1 MFYTLSNAIENCTPD
16 KLIMAEDVSASGQK
30 QFYVG
35 SLQRLQQIYD
45 TKKEHHWYECLLED
59 RPSRLFLDIESDT
72 PVSIDEI
79 VQFFAHTVEIAYQKT
94 CKFEIIDSSSEIKIS
109 YHVIV
114 PELVFK
120 NVYHVGAFVRR
131 TVLAM
136 GENPIAKAV
145 DTAVYTRNRMFRLV
159 GSRKFNSQRVLNHA
173 KPWWELLVQTETQFP
188 LECLEINNCEPKST
202 SIHPK
207 NLFQQLENGKWAIAR
222 QQTGSC
228 VIMSCKPLNPILDWL
243 DSKEN
248 AMIIRSKLKMIS
260 SGFYCVPAKSKK
272 CGIAGRVHKGNA
284 IWYMLDVTRRQIIQ
298 RCLDS
303 DCGHQKHLIEHPPQ
317 IWDRWTSSWMMT
329 EPTPNNQNTLYNMSY

>member
-1 MFYTLSNAIENCTPD
+1 MFYTLHKAID
-16 KLIMAEDVSASGQK
+16 KVTLDKVIIAEDISAAGQK

-35 SLQRLQQIYD
+35 SLLRLKNIYT
-45 TKKEHHWYECLLED
+45 TKKEHHWYECLLEN

-72 PVSIDEI
+72 AVSIDEI
-79 VQFFAHTVEIAYQKT
+79 VDFFAQAIQIAYQKT
-94 CKFEIIDSSSEIKIS
+94 CKIEIIDSSSKNKIS
-109 YHVIV
+109 YHLIV

-136 GENPIAKAV
+136 QDNPIANAI
-145 DTAVYTRNRMFRLV
+145 DTAVYTKNRMFRLV
-159 GSRKFNSQRVLNHA
+159 GSRKFNSQRVLKHT
-173 KPWWELLVQTETQFP
+173 KPWWELLVQTECETP
-188 LECLEINNCEPKST
+188 LECLEINNSEPKST

-207 NLFQQLENGKWAIAR
+207 NLFQRLENGKWAIAR

-228 VIMSCKPLNPILDWL
+228 VKMSCNPLNPILDWL

-248 AMIIRSKLKMIS
+248 AMTIRSKLKMIS

-272 CGIAGRVHKGNA
+272 CGIAGRTHKGNA
-284 IWYMLDVTRRQIIQ
+284 IWFMLDVTRQQIIQ

-303 DCGHQKHLIEHPPQ
+303 DCGYKKHLIEHPPQ
-317 IWDRWTSSWMMT
+317 IWDRWTLSWMMT